1 MNSSICY
8 QVAAILYS
16 HDNKDQ
22 LWLSVY
28 PPLFFSHQSDRRTPN
43 SSHWFRL
50 PCAAIEVFPKP
61 LEPKH
66 LIIQILKMYGVGS
79 TYSLSGRQR
88 NVVRVV
94 IPTCNTVSGP
104 YIAQLLGPWNWA
116 FKKKKNMYCILKG
129 SKMSSSNQCLNC
141 AFKSLFQTS
150 TRLSTWDFV

>member
-94 IPTCNTVSGP
+94 IPTCNSWFLDHIQPSYQDHGTG
-104 YIAQLLGPWNWA
+104 L
-116 FKKKKNMYCILKG
+116 FKKKKKYVLYLEGQQNVI
-129 SKMSSSNQCLNC
+129 
-141 AFKSLFQTS
+141 FKPMP
-150 TRLSTWDFV
+150 